1 MTDVYTQENASKKK
15 FLAPVLVILLCMVSL
30 TAAGYAY
37 SSTVVN
43 TDDSVDINGVTLALR
58 NAGDSA
64 DVTAAMYTVNDI
76 DIATHTV
83 NGKAIK
89 YTDAAATNAKG
100 FKNDGTQLDATAN
113 YANLA
118 AFGNG
123 YYVEVLKN
131 DVSAGYHDAPVKAEL
146 DTAAEISDAVDDK
159 IIFKIGND
167 YKLKVNN
174 QSGGQ
179 VKIQADL
186 DVGTLLADKAISDI
200 FLVLKDGD
208 AVAGIIAA
216 SDDGFVDITGAINDE
231 VAKTYTVEAYIALTD
246 YYSESVPTDFVAKS
260 FAVLFQTVE
269 YVAP

>member
-1 MTDVYTQENASKKK
+1 MTDVYTQENGSKKK
-15 FLAPVLVILLCMVSL
+15 FLAPLLVILLCMVSL

-37 SSTVVN
+37 NSTVVN

-58 NAGDSA
+58 NAGDTA
-64 DVTAAMYTVNDI
+64 DVTDAMYIVDDI

-83 NGKAIK
+83 NGRAVK
-89 YTDAAATNAKG
+89 YTNAAATDAMG
-100 FKNDGTQLDATAN
+100 FKSDGTQLAVEAN

-118 AFGNG
+118 SFGNG

-131 DVSAGYHDAPVKAEL
+131 DVSAGYHPAPVKANL
-146 DTAAEISDAVDDK
+146 DTADKIADAVADKTIIKIDDE
-159 IIFKIGND
+159 

-208 AVAGIIAA
+208 TVAGIIAA
-216 SDDGFVDITGAINDE
+216 SED
-231 VAKTYTVEAYIALTD
+231 
-246 YYSESVPTDFVAKS
+246 
-260 FAVLFQTVE
+260 
-269 YVAP
+269 